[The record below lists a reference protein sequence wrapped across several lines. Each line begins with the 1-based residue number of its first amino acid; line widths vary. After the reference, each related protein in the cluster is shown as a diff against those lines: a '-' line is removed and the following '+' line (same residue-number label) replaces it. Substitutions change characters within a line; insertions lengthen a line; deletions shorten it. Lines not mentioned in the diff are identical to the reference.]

1 MGGAEEESSGKVFST
16 ELCGGTHV
24 GRTGDI
30 GFLKI
35 VSEGAIGAG
44 LRRIEAVA
52 GVAAEAHV
60 AEQQRLLLETAVALR
75 ALPAE
80 LPARVAA
87 LVDDRKR
94 LERELG
100 EARRAAATGGPARA
114 SEAKEVAGVRL
125 ALRLLDNV
133 PAKELKAMADEMKRQ
148 LGSGVVALATQSDGK
163 GSLVVAVT
171 PDLTQ
176 RFNAIDLV
184 RQDRRLGRPW
194 RGGRPDMAQAS
205 GPNGDKLADTL
216 APSSALWRRGRA
228 A

>member
-1 MGGAEEESSGKVFST
+1 LV
-16 ELCGGTHV
+16 
-24 GRTGDI
+24 TGDI
-30 GFLKI
+30 GFLR
-35 VSEGAIGAG
+35 SFEGAIGAG

-176 RFNAIDLV
+176 RFNAVDLV
-184 RQDRRLGRPW
+184 RAGSIALGGHGG
-194 RGGRPDMAQAS
+194 GGRPDMAQAG
-205 GPNGDKLADTL
+205 GPNGDKLAD
-216 APSSALWRRGRA
+216 ALTAIERA
-228 A
+228 LGAAAKAA